1 MKSPSSAINNTYD
14 SNLIEQMDHSFIWLS
29 VIIVFITLI
38 LRKGLVSFDDI
49 ITIYRSAC
57 ILIPDGCP
65 WIEPCTF

>member
-14 SNLIEQMDHSFIWLS
+14 SNLIEQIDHSFIWLS

-38 LRKGLVSFDDI
+38 LRKGLVSSDDI
-49 ITIYRSAC
+49 ITIHHFAC